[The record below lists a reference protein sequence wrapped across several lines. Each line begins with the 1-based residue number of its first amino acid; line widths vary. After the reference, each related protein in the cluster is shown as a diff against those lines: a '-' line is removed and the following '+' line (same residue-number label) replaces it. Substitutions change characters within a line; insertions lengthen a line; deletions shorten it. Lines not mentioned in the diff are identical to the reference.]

1 MGHSQADKARSR
13 QRILDMA
20 AAQIRER
27 GLAGVSIAEL
37 MKSANLTHGGFYGHF
52 ASRDDLI
59 AEALEKALTEGEAS
73 AIRSG
78 SQKGPRTLKS
88 FLNNYL
94 SKTHRDSPG
103 FGCAVSALAGDVAR
117 AGPRTREIMSRH
129 VRHYFENVQ
138 NLIDDGEE
146 SELAIA
152 TMCTVIGALTLS
164 RVMRDEDMSD
174 RVLQAARKT
183 ILDQAKSRE
192 EP

>member
-13 QRILDMA
+13 QRILELA
-20 AAQIRER
+20 AAQIREQ

-59 AEALEKALTEGEAS
+59 AEALEKALTDGEAS

-88 FLNNYL
+88 FLNSYL
-94 SKTHRDSPG
+94 SKTHRDTPG
-103 FGCAVSALAGDVAR
+103 SGCAVSALSGDVAR
-117 AGPRTREIMSRH
+117 ASPRAREIMSEH
-129 VRHYFENVQ
+129 VRHYFDNLQ
-138 NLIDDGEE
+138 NLIDDKD
-146 SELAIA
+146 SEFAIA
-152 TMCTVIGALTLS
+152 TMCTVIGAVTLS

-192 EP
+192 RS